1 MTKVNSGHL
10 ARTHMQ
16 APSFITRQWSLF
28 LDCLHTHTLKT
39 KTAGLK
45 MGPCHSLLGVNLLCP
60 QSCFSLSHSSPLH
73 RVLIAHWISS
83 SHCFVVFRKILLLPS
98 ATLPSDQQI
107 TSDLFSKGV
116 IVLQPFIFPWLSKCA
131 QLPLSCSFSFY
142 FFASWWYFLSLLL
155 TLYIYSKYVKLQ
167 VQSAKW
173 HLLKFHS
180 NSKKVL
186 SSFSHS
192 LLFPQQSSNKTAV
205 LTNKLVIWI
214 WFNIFLF
221 KGRVEN
227 TNSWHD
233 NVDGWSLLTILPW
246 MTFTPHE
253 TTTYHVH
260 TKTTNKYET
269 NKEECVSGFYKWF

>member
-1 MTKVNSGHL
+1 MWRKKAKKCKATSQAWFWADCLTTETWRKLHRVCCWEIPSYHDRKKQREERAVENLHIKFKPTDKHVTKVNSGHL

-45 MGPCHSLLGVNLLCP
+45 MGPCHSLLGANLLCP

-83 SHCFVVFRKILLLPS
+83 SHRFVVFRKTLLLPS
-98 ATLPSDQQI
+98 ATLPSDQPI

-131 QLPLSCSFSFY
+131 QLPLSCSFSFS

-180 NSKKVL
+180 SSKNVL
-186 SSFSHS
+186 RKREKGHSVILCCFLSCPFDKISSY
-192 LLFPQQSSNKTAV
+192 NK
-205 LTNKLVIWI
+205 
-214 WFNIFLF
+214 
-221 KGRVEN
+221 
-227 TNSWHD
+227 
-233 NVDGWSLLTILPW
+233 
-246 MTFTPHE
+246 
-253 TTTYHVH
+253 
-260 TKTTNKYET
+260 
-269 NKEECVSGFYKWF
+269 